1 MTQAEILRSRK
12 LGEKVTAALRRRHFE
27 AYYCENVQEARE
39 KALSLIPEGDTVA
52 WGGSE
57 TLNETGIMAE
67 LRSGRYHTIDRD
79 RARDAQERTQLMR
92 ESLLADTYITS
103 SNALSED
110 GQLVNVDG
118 NGNRVAAMIFG
129 PKQVIVVA
137 GINKIVKDLSAA
149 DDRVKLIAAPTNAL
163 RVNGDAP
170 CVRLGYCV
178 DCDSPKRI
186 CKAAVTLH
194 RKPSSHG
201 VHVIIVGEALG
212 Y

>member
-27 AYYCENVQEARE
+27 AYYCETVQEARE

-67 LRSGRYHTIDRD
+67 LRIGRYHTIDRD

-118 NGNRVAAMIFG
+118 NGNRVAAMIYG
-129 PKQVIVVA
+129 PSNVILVI
-137 GINKIVKDLSAA
+137 GINKVVKSLEDAWSRA
-149 DDRVKLIAAPTNAL
+149 RNTAAPINAQRFGL
-163 RVNGDAP
+163 KTPCSENGSCA
-170 CVRLGYCV
+170 
-178 DCDSPKRI
+178 DCTVS
-186 CKAAVTLH
+186 
-194 RKPSSHG
+194 
-201 VHVIIVGEALG
+201 
-212 Y
+212 

>member
-1 MTQAEILRSRK
+1 MTQAEILRNRK

-27 AYYCENVQEARE
+27 ANYCETVQEARE

-118 NGNRVAAMIFG
+118 NGNRVAAMIYG
-129 PKQVIVVA
+129 PSNVILVI
-137 GINKIVKDLSAA
+137 GINKVVKSLEDAWSRARNTAAPINAQRFGLKTPCSGNGSCADCTAA
-149 DDRVKLIAAPTNAL
+149 DCICAYISTI
-163 RVNGDAP
+163 
-170 CVRLGYCV
+170 
-178 DCDSPKRI
+178 RI
-186 CKAAVTLH
+186 SRPAGRIKVVL
-194 RKPSSHG
+194 
-201 VHVIIVGEALG
+201 VGEKLG
-212 Y
+212 F

>member
-27 AYYCENVQEARE
+27 AYYCETVQEARE

-110 GQLVNVDG
+110 GQWSMWT
-118 NGNRVAAMIFG
+118 ATA
-129 PKQVIVVA
+129 
-137 GINKIVKDLSAA
+137 
-149 DDRVKLIAAPTNAL
+149 IAWRP
-163 RVNGDAP
+163 
-170 CVRLGYCV
+170 
-178 DCDSPKRI
+178 
-186 CKAAVTLH
+186 
-194 RKPSSHG
+194 
-201 VHVIIVGEALG
+201 
-212 Y
+212 

>member
-118 NGNRVAAMIFG
+118 NGNRVAAMIYG
-129 PKQVIVVA
+129 PSNVILVI
-137 GINKIVKDLSAA
+137 GINKVVKSLEDAWSRARNTAAPINAQRFGLKTPCSETGSCADCTAA
-149 DDRVKLIAAPTNAL
+149 DCICAYISTIRVSRPA
-163 RVNGDAP
+163 G
-170 CVRLGYCV
+170 
-178 DCDSPKRI
+178 RI
-186 CKAAVTLH
+186 KVVL
-194 RKPSSHG
+194 
-201 VHVIIVGEALG
+201 VGEKLG
-212 Y
+212 F

>member
-12 LGEKVTAALRRRHFE
+12 LGEKVMAALRRRHFE
-27 AYYCENVQEARE
+27 AYYCETVQEARE

-67 LRSGRYHTIDRD
+67 LRSGRYRTIDRD

-118 NGNRVAAMIFG
+118 NGNRVAAMIYG
-129 PKQVIVVA
+129 PSNVILVI
-137 GINKIVKDLSAA
+137 GINKVVKSLEDAWSRARNTAAPINAQRFGLKTPCSGTGSCADCTAA
-149 DDRVKLIAAPTNAL
+149 DCICAYISTI
-163 RVNGDAP
+163 
-170 CVRLGYCV
+170 
-178 DCDSPKRI
+178 RI
-186 CKAAVTLH
+186 SRPAGRIKVVL
-194 RKPSSHG
+194 
-201 VHVIIVGEALG
+201 VGEKLG
-212 Y
+212 F